1 MSIIKLFK
9 RHPLLTTLLSI
20 MWNVSYGFFQLYL
33 SHSQHSWWYLA
44 LAAFFL
50 TLGAGRIMAISA
62 KRNER
67 IVLKILAFM
76 MMFLAVIIA
85 GITYLSID
93 EVIYPVRNKIMVI
106 FQTVFSFGL
115 ISMAIYSLIVS
126 GKRKEG
132 RIIMIRNLSL
142 ASALGSILSLQ
153 RTMLGTFGNPEDDFN
168 LKMQAGTG
176 WLVFT
181 VLIIMA
187 YELMKMSRE
196 KRL

>member
-1 MSIIKLFK
+1 
-9 RHPLLTTLLSI
+9 
-20 MWNVSYGFFQLYL
+20 
-33 SHSQHSWWYLA
+33 
-44 LAAFFL
+44 
-50 TLGAGRIMAISA
+50 MAISV

-93 EVIYPVRNKIMVI
+93 EIIYPVGNKIMVI
-106 FQTVFSFGL
+106 FQASFSFGL
-115 ISMAIYSLIVS
+115 ISMTIYSLIVS

-176 WLVFT
+176 WLVFMI
-181 VLIIMA
+181 LIIMA

>member
-1 MSIIKLFK
+1 
-9 RHPLLTTLLSI
+9 
-20 MWNVSYGFFQLYL
+20 
-33 SHSQHSWWYLA
+33 
-44 LAAFFL
+44 
-50 TLGAGRIMAISA
+50 MAISV

-126 GKRKEG
+126 GKRKEI